1 MKDQELPVIEDGVP
15 IPPIKRRLT
24 SEYEELVAKM
34 KVGSSFLAPK
44 KRKHTATR
52 SIERAF
58 GKGSYAAR
66 DIDLEYC
73 RIWRIK

>member
-1 MKDQELPVIEDGVP
+1 MKDKELPIIEDGVP
-15 IPPIKRRLT
+15 IPPIKRKLT
-24 SEYEELVAKM
+24 SQYEEVVFNM
-34 KVGSSFLAPK
+34 KIGSSFLVPK

-52 SIERAF
+52 SIERTF

-73 RIWRIK
+73 RVWRIK